1 MGLSWEMAKT
11 TSTARWTWSTAAWL
25 VGRPGL
31 GHRRGTVPP
40 PSPGCWAAGE
50 RWAAVGAYGAGMT
63 RCLVTGSSGYIGS
76 RLVSALH
83 RAGHIPVAT
92 ARDTTKLDCFD
103 WPRDVQRLELDV
115 ADVASCRTAL
125 ASARVEVAYF
135 LVHSLGEGD
144 FATHD
149 LDSARTFARAA
160 RKAGVRRLVY
170 LGGFVPADD
179 HLSEHLES
187 RADVGDALGEDGV
200 ELVWLRAA
208 IILGAGS
215 TSYELI
221 RHLADRVPVIPLPTW
236 MNHPV
241 SPVAVD
247 DVLHYLVAAA
257 GSTVPAGAYDL
268 TNGESPTYS
277 ELIKTYARVNG
288 RRRVWLPLPPIPPAV
303 VARVA
308 ALLTPLPHALTAD
321 LIMSLPNTM
330 RSHDHH
336 IRALVPDPPGGL
348 TRTDEAFRRARSG
361 AEPDGVHATADPLHR
376 TRTDPDW
383 SA

>member
-1 MGLSWEMAKT
+1 M
-11 TSTARWTWSTAAWL
+11 
-25 VGRPGL
+25 
-31 GHRRGTVPP
+31 
-40 PSPGCWAAGE
+40 
-50 RWAAVGAYGAGMT
+50 GAYGAGMT

-83 RAGHIPVAT
+83 RAGHTPVAT
-92 ARDTTKLDCFD
+92 ARDTGKMDRFD
-103 WPRDVQRLELDV
+103 WPDDVQRLELDV
-115 ADVASCRTAL
+115 ADPASCAAAL
-125 ASARVEVAYF
+125 ASARTEVAYF
-135 LVHSLGEGD
+135 LVHSIGEGD
-144 FATHD
+144 FAAHD
-149 LDSARTFARAA
+149 LDSARTFAHAA

-187 RADVGDALGEDGV
+187 RADVGDALGEAGV

-221 RHLADRVPVIPLPTW
+221 RHLADRMPVIPLPTW

-241 SPVAVD
+241 SPIAVD

-257 GSTVPAGAYDL
+257 EHTVPAGAYDL
-268 TNGESPTYS
+268 TNDESPTYS
-277 ELIKTYARVNG
+277 ELIKTYARLNG
-288 RRRVWLPLPPIPPAV
+288 RRRVWLPLPAIPPAV
-303 VARVA
+303 VARIA

-321 LIMSLPNTM
+321 LVMSLPNTM

-336 IRALVPDPPGGL
+336 IQALVPDPPDGL
-348 TRTDEAFRRARSG
+348 THTNDAFRRARSG
-361 AEPDGVHATADPLHR
+361 TDPLGVHATTDPLHR

-383 SA
+383 ST